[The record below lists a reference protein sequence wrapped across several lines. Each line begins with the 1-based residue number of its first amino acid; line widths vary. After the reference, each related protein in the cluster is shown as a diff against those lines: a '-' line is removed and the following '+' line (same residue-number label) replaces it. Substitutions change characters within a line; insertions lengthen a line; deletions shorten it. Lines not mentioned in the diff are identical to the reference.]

1 LGCAGDPDD
10 RGNIPNSEIIRLEK
24 GLSGF
29 GVNLSHSFQYMNGR
43 RKKGVNNPCIHHLLS
58 LTDLDK

>member
-1 LGCAGDPDD
+1 
-10 RGNIPNSEIIRLEK
+10 
-24 GLSGF
+24 
-29 GVNLSHSFQYMNGR
+29 MNGR